1 MGRNR
6 DYGKVVSAARA
17 ARKAARAARREARA
31 AGREVKG
38 NPVETWAGFMGTAI
52 SQGHDAGS
60 EDPAELAAKID
71 FSQVK
76 GPDRGAVRKLGS
88 DLKRRAGVVG
98 DLEEQRKPSRAVSDG
113 IPTAGRQGVGVKSA

>member
-1 MGRNR
+1 MSRNR

-17 ARKAARAARREARA
+17 ARKAAKDNPGTDAR
-31 AGREVKG
+31 
-38 NPVETWAGFMGTAI
+38 TWAAFMG
-52 SQGHDAGS
+52 SVMGQGHDAGS
-60 EDPAELAAKID
+60 EDPAELAAKVD
-71 FSQVK
+71 FGQVK

-113 IPTAGRQGVGVKSA
+113 IPTAGLQGVGVKSA